1 MRRKVFY
8 RHLNKTNNNLYKY
21 QFYGIS
27 AEDLALYLYNLGI
40 EKENIVKY
48 ADKLICDDEFYKK
61 IAKTANPYGDGK
73 ASERIVDAII
83 EKFKT

>member
-21 QFYGIS
+21 QFYGVS

-40 EKENIVKY
+40 EKETFINIEILQVTKSLINVK
-48 ADKLICDDEFYKK
+48 EE
-61 IAKTANPYGDGK
+61 N
-73 ASERIVDAII
+73 
-83 EKFKT
+83 KFLNITITYLQ